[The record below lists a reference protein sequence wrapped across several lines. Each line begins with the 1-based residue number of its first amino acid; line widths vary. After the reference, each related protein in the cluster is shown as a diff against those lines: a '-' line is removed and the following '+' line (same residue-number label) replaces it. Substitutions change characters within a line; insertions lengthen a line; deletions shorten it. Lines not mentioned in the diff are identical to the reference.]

1 MNLPVKTLEVSE
13 LKFSAEYPVLDEI
26 SRKLDGLN
34 FTNQVDVINWKSF
47 DYRPDVKFSIAYS
60 RHELLLK
67 YYVTEQ
73 WFKAEKSGTNQEVY
87 EDSCVEFFVSPADDG
102 IYYNLE
108 FNAIGACLMGSGTGR
123 ENLKRTDP
131 GIIAAIRR
139 KGSAGEEVI
148 NEKNGEFSWTITVAI
163 PFSVFFHHNL
173 SGLKGLTF
181 RANFYKCG
189 DKLSVPHYLTWSPV
203 ETPKPDFHRPEYFG
217 FLKFV

>member
-13 LKFSAEYPVLDEI
+13 IEFSPEYPGLDEI
-26 SRKLDGLN
+26 SGKLDELD
-34 FTNQVDVINWKSF
+34 FTNQVDILNWNSF
-47 DYRPDVKFSIAYS
+47 DYKPDVKFKIAYT

-87 EDSCVEFFVSPADDG
+87 EDSCVEFFVSPADDR

-123 ENLKRTDP
+123 ENRKRTDP
-131 GIIAAIRR
+131 EVISAIRR

-148 NEKNGEFSWTITVAI
+148 KEKSGEFSWTITMAI
-163 PFSVFFHHNL
+163 PFNVFFHHNL

-181 RANFYKCG
+181 RANFTNAVTSLPY
-189 DKLSVPHYLTWSPV
+189 
-203 ETPKPDFHRPEYFG
+203 RII
-217 FLKFV
+217 